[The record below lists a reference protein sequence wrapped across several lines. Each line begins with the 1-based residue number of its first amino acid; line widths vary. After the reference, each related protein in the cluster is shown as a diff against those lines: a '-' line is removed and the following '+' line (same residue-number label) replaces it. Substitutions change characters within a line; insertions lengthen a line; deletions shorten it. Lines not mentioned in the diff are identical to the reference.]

1 MNTGRRAL
9 GGAGIITSALA
20 FGGEHSGAS
29 ESDLN
34 ETFNGT
40 SWTEVAD
47 MNSARQNGTG
57 LGASNTAALS
67 FGGNVP
73 GITANT
79 ELWNG
84 TAWAEQNNLI
94 VVSRSS
100 STMTGTSSSGLTAGG
115 DRDGTNLTAATQE
128 WNEPAK
134 ITQEFDL
141 S

>member
-1 MNTGRRAL
+1 
-9 GGAGIITSALA
+9 
-20 FGGEHSGAS
+20 
-29 ESDLN
+29 
-34 ETFNGT
+34 
-40 SWTEVAD
+40 

-57 LGASNTAALS
+57 LGASSTAALS

-94 VVSRSS
+94 VAQRSS

-115 DRDGTNLTAATQE
+115 DADGTNLTAATQE
-128 WNEPAK
+128 WNDPSFSTKTAD
-134 ITQEFDL
+134 TD
-141 S
+141 